1 MNGSAPARCPQCGV
15 PLTTGALAGLCP
27 ACLLKEGAAADTA
40 THPEAKPFVPP
51 TLEELAR
58 LFPQLEILS
67 LLGKGGMGA
76 VYKARQKQL
85 DRIVALKLL
94 PPGIGSDPAF
104 AERFA
109 REARALAR
117 LNHPGIVT
125 LYEFGQ
131 VESQPS
137 LCYFLME
144 FVDGVNLRQLLAGGR
159 ISSREALAIVPQIC
173 DALQYAHDQGIVHRD
188 IKPENVLLDR
198 RGRVKVADFGLAKIV
213 EGRDTPPG
221 RPGEDE
227 RTAGPAVPASLTEAG
242 KIMGTPQYMAPEQ
255 VENPSEVD
263 RRADIYALGVVFYQ
277 MLTGELPGQPIV
289 PPSRACG
296 TVQIDARLDEIVL
309 RALERKPELRYQQA
323 SILKTQVETIASTPS
338 TGTPAAALPRMYRGV
353 DYRSKATLFGLPLL
367 HVADGIDPATGKR
380 RVAKGIIA
388 IGGIA
393 KGVLAIGSVAMGGFA
408 FGGITL
414 GVFTFGGLALGLLS
428 TGGLAVGLIAALGG
442 LAVAPIALGGGAVG
456 YFAFG
461 GAAFGVHPWSS
472 LGRDAAA
479 EAFFGNRAQGFMQRA
494 NLLMML
500 LIGVV
505 VMVAVLVPAWLQSR
519 LAQADSGGGG
529 GETGPSAGG
538 GAACSARTSSGQR
551 NPWFA
556 FCATLTYAGTTL
568 FGVLCELL
576 RSSLPGRWLILAFVL
591 LACATGVLAL
601 LLRRFASVDTLRSAY
616 RVSACLAFLTAL
628 PLIAFAAFFILAM
641 LDEGFGWHPAPD
653 EAVIVPLIWL
663 GALSLPVCGWRLWRA
678 ARRLPNG
685 STASGGK
692 PASASYW
699 GRYAIGVLVALLLLV
714 AIVGGAMLLANALG
728 IIRHATSTPGL
739 VSRWRAD
746 GDAQDSAGRNH
757 GVLHGDA
764 GFVAGKV
771 GQAFS
776 FSGRTNSFIE
786 VPDSPTLRLTN
797 ALTIEFWVKRQDLEA
812 EDYIINKGGDYT
824 RGVLNYGVTINQ
836 PQWDSGL
843 AFTFA
848 GGFRRSTSIADL
860 DWHHIA
866 VVARNGDEDPTFY
879 LDGVVQPV
887 TARGGPL
894 HLSLPPSVEP
904 LRIGAQVDTASGWCF
919 YSKAVVDELS
929 IYDRALGPAEIEARF
944 AAGQRGKHPPGHGLS
959 ALLRPAAT
967 RPESSATAEFHYRA
981 FEAEAALVDRLIP
994 SSSRRPGVQP
1004 SAKAL
1009 VNFGQPV
1016 SERQVGDF
1024 KMTVKVGLT
1033 ESQAAEIGA
1042 GTLRALLD
1050 GMAAKPGLLKEQ
1062 RRTIGSWPLVADSWS
1077 SSLADTNFFGSSG
1090 GTGFLGARRKN
1101 GILQARMECSVSYGL
1116 DALHAQPPLGV
1127 YSRILYEGNAPTNGA
1142 LVFLVPFL
1150 RHNDVPR
1157 YFVWL
1162 FEITNQTAPPRAGTT
1177 SRINHLPLEQ
1187 IRAPTAFGP
1196 VIERVLPDP
1205 DNRAGKGNNETL
1217 RLRTGQLSSIL
1228 DETPREGGGR
1238 PRALVAS
1245 EGDLYAEYDDYVGRR
1260 WALITHGLKLSDLT
1274 PSQWENASAS
1284 ELNAALNIPTAVEH
1298 VEVTGAT
1305 LYVLPDGLLP
1315 ITFAFETRDGARG
1328 ILQVTAFTDNP
1339 RGVKLRYK
1347 LAQNAPRSAEL
1358 KPIPPKALE
1367 LAAEWRAF
1375 ARAHASVHTMTNIS
1389 EQAAFN
1395 QADNAWKVQIE
1406 EQLKGTVAEPVWQQL
1421 NAQAAEWKEAIQ
1433 AKDAA
1438 RAWAASRQVEA
1449 LGAELARMLGLPETA
1464 SSRTPSPAAG
1474 FQFRWVAR
1482 EGDTNSPADLLP
1494 CRQGRGPEQKLPVLR
1509 EVVLCGD
1516 DVESAGFTQLG
1527 ADQKELALV
1536 LTLEASGK
1544 FAEATAKNVGRQLAV
1559 VWNGRVIS
1567 APIVQAAITSR
1578 NANIAG
1584 AFTDAEARQLLDLLN
1599 HRMPSTNSAALP
1611 KPRTPGQLAEPPR
1624 LRFLAW
1630 QDQWKTNDPG
1640 AVRYADGS
1648 RVTNASELQWLRKVQ
1663 PLPVALVTPQ
1673 TNRGPRCLYLWFSH
1687 PLFDQH
1693 SLKDIS
1699 LADPGGKHPTLSYS
1713 AAGYPADAAKGNTGW
1728 LAFSVVPQLDDPNTR
1743 RVSIQLRYTLGEW
1756 QVERDN
1762 LPANWSGTIT
1772 LADGSQLDPIG
1783 QAGRDRT
1790 SLTLVYDVAKWSGRL
1805 QFGALAYTEDGR
1817 EVASSSSSVGGQ
1829 RDPQTGKITER
1840 LYIDLPLAELD
1851 HFRILR
1857 RPVRT
1862 MDWAEVVMPPLSPE
1876 QAAVKAIEDYGG
1888 CITWDE
1894 QGRVVKV
1901 NLVYD
1906 EDKHGVRR
1914 ECTNLSDQVA
1924 AVLPALQNVEMLVL
1938 QRTQATDLAMR
1949 QVARMASLRR
1959 LYLYNATVTDRG
1971 IAELQTLGQL
1981 EYLHVSDA
1989 GLDNA
1994 SLQVLSK
2001 MPHLTGLA
2009 LQGNRFS
2016 DQGLSPLAKL
2026 KNLKSLWIG
2035 SGSGIITDAGLAC
2048 LAPLHTL
2055 EELELQNTR
2064 VTDLGLRH
2072 LDGMTNLVNVYLGNT
2087 KVTGPGRRRL
2097 EAKHPRLKVVN

>member
-1 MNGSAPARCPQCGV
+1 MNEAGTNRATPENCPQCGATL
-15 PLTTGALAGLCP
+15 PAGALAGLCP
-27 ACLLKEGAAADTA
+27 ACLLQQGVAADTA

-51 TLEELAR
+51 TPEELAR
-58 LFPQLEILS
+58 LFPQLEILG

-137 LCYFLME
+137 TLNPQPCLCYFLME

-198 RGRVKVADFGLAKIV
+198 RGRVKVADFGLAKLV
-213 EGRDTPPG
+213 EANPPLTPVLSRSDG
-221 RPGEDE
+221 GKVADKPGEA
-227 RTAGPAVPASLTEAG
+227 TTPVLTEAG

-323 SILKTQVETIASTPS
+323 SILKTQVETIASTPP

-388 IGGIA
+388 IGGMA
-393 KGVLAIGSVAMGGFA
+393 KGVLAIGGVAMGGIA
-408 FGGITL
+408 FGGLTV
-414 GVFTFGGLALGLLS
+414 GVFTFGGLALGLLA
-428 TGGLAVGLIAALGG
+428 TGGLGVGLIAALGG
-442 LAVAPIALGGGAVG
+442 LAIAPIALGGGAVG
-456 YFAFG
+456 YYAFG

-472 LGRDAAA
+472 LGRDPAA
-479 EAFFGNRAQGFMQRA
+479 EAFFGDWASGFMQRA
-494 NLLMML
+494 NVLMMML
-500 LIGVV
+500 VGVV
-505 VMVAVLVPAWLQSR
+505 VMVAAIVPAWLQSR
-519 LAQADSGGGG
+519 MSQASPPPD
-529 GETGPSAGG
+529 
-538 GAACSARTSSGQR
+538 GAK
-551 NPWFA
+551 P
-556 FCATLTYAGTTL
+556 
-568 FGVLCELL
+568 
-576 RSSLPGRWLILAFVL
+576 P
-591 LACATGVLAL
+591 
-601 LLRRFASVDTLRSAY
+601 
-616 RVSACLAFLTAL
+616 
-628 PLIAFAAFFILAM
+628 AA
-641 LDEGFGWHPAPD
+641 P
-653 EAVIVPLIWL
+653 
-663 GALSLPVCGWRLWRA
+663 CWR
-678 ARRLPNG
+678 
-685 STASGGK
+685 
-692 PASASYW
+692 
-699 GRYAIGVLVALLLLV
+699 RYALGSLVGLLLLA
-714 AIVGGAMLLANALG
+714 AIVGGAMLLANVLG
-728 IIRHATSTPGL
+728 IVRHS
-739 VSRWRAD
+739 VR
-746 GDAQDSAGRNH
+746 
-757 GVLHGDA
+757 
-764 GFVAGKV
+764 
-771 GQAFS
+771 
-776 FSGRTNSFIE
+776 
-786 VPDSPTLRLTN
+786 PD
-797 ALTIEFWVKRQDLEA
+797 
-812 EDYIINKGGDYT
+812 
-824 RGVLNYGVTINQ
+824 
-836 PQWDSGL
+836 
-843 AFTFA
+843 
-848 GGFRRSTSIADL
+848 
-860 DWHHIA
+860 
-866 VVARNGDEDPTFY
+866 
-879 LDGVVQPV
+879 
-887 TARGGPL
+887 
-894 HLSLPPSVEP
+894 
-904 LRIGAQVDTASGWCF
+904 
-919 YSKAVVDELS
+919 
-929 IYDRALGPAEIEARF
+929 
-944 AAGQRGKHPPGHGLS
+944 
-959 ALLRPAAT
+959 
-967 RPESSATAEFHYRA
+967 SSATAEFHYRV

-994 SSSRRPGVQP
+994 ADTRGPGVMP
-1004 SAKAL
+1004 SVKPL
-1009 VNFGQPV
+1009 TDFGQPV

-1101 GILQARMECSVSYGL
+1101 GILQARMEGSVSHGL

-1150 RHNDVPR
+1150 RHNDTPR

-1162 FEITNQTAPPRAGTT
+1162 FEIRDQTAPPRAGTT
-1177 SRINHLPLEQ
+1177 SGTNHLPLEQ
-1187 IRAPTAFGP
+1187 IGAPTAFGP

-1217 RLRTGQLSSIL
+1217 RLRTGQLSSVL
-1228 DETPREGGGR
+1228 DDAPKEGGGR
-1238 PRALVAS
+1238 SRALVAS

-1284 ELNAALNIPTAVEH
+1284 ELNAALNIPTAVEQ

-1375 ARAHASVHTMTNIS
+1375 LASVHTMTNIS
-1389 EQAAFN
+1389 EQAARD
-1395 QADNAWKVQIE
+1395 QAANAWEVRIG

-1421 NAQAAEWKEAIQ
+1421 NAQIAEWKEAIQ
-1433 AKDAA
+1433 AQDAA

-1464 SSRTPSPAAG
+1464 SGPTPSPAAG

-1482 EGDTNSPADLLP
+1482 EGDTNSPADLLS
-1494 CRQGRGPEQKLPVLR
+1494 CRQGRGPEQKLRVLR
-1509 EVVLCGD
+1509 EVVLSGD

-1544 FAEATAKNVGRQLAV
+1544 FAEATARNVGRQLAI

-1599 HRMPSTNSAALP
+1599 HRAASTVSFSG
-1611 KPRTPGQLAEPPR
+1611 TPGPGLPSGTASQLGAGFQIR
-1624 LRFLAW
+1624 L
-1630 QDQWKTNDPG
+1630 
-1640 AVRYADGS
+1640 
-1648 RVTNASELQWLRKVQ
+1648 
-1663 PLPVALVTPQ
+1663 VALEGSTEPA
-1673 TNRGPRCLYLWFSH
+1673 
-1687 PLFDQH
+1687 D
-1693 SLKDIS
+1693 D
-1699 LADPGGKHPTLSYS
+1699 LADPTDPAGRRRIRVLRQVLLDSS
-1713 AAGYPADAAKGNTGW
+1713 AIARAGYELPYGW
-1728 LAFSVVPQLDDPNTR
+1728 KSE
-1743 RVSIQLRYTLGEW
+1743 G
-1756 QVERDN
+1756 
-1762 LPANWSGTIT
+1762 GTILVTTGRSQPTPERCIELDLT
-1772 LADGSQLDPIG
+1772 LAG
-1783 QAGRDRT
+1783 GR
-1790 SLTLVYDVAKWSGRL
+1790 AW
-1805 QFGALAYTEDGR
+1805 E
-1817 EVASSSSSVGGQ
+1817 E
-1829 RDPQTGKITER
+1829 IT
-1840 LYIDLPLAELD
+1840 A
-1851 HFRILR
+1851 
-1857 RPVRT
+1857 
-1862 MDWAEVVMPPLSPE
+1862 
-1876 QAAVKAIEDYGG
+1876 
-1888 CITWDE
+1888 
-1894 QGRVVKV
+1894 
-1901 NLVYD
+1901 
-1906 EDKHGVRR
+1906 
-1914 ECTNLSDQVA
+1914 TNLNRQ
-1924 AVLPALQNVEMLVL
+1924 
-1938 QRTQATDLAMR
+1938 LAIIF
-1949 QVARMASLRR
+1949 
-1959 LYLYNATVTDRG
+1959 RG
-1971 IAELQTLGQL
+1971 
-1981 EYLHVSDA
+1981 
-1989 GLDNA
+1989 
-1994 SLQVLSK
+1994 QVLSA
-2001 MPHLTGLA
+2001 PVIRQRLPGTHLTIRTPLSADLVRDVVAALNAVPGSPPPAWEFSEPTEATLRWQPRAYSAIDLESGRCLTNTSPDLPPPGSIYGLPPA
-2009 LQGNRFS
+2009 LHEWMLTN
-2016 DQGLSPLAKL
+2016 GLDLTLLSGSRSSFTLGSCGTATWPVTVGGGSPVTLLTTPTNGHPITAADVVYNWRLMTRDEQSSRVIFGTISSKQLDGYLFRTRKGCLGVLEVLQAPTNTPGVRILYKRVQSARHQAEILAKL
-2026 KNLKSLWIG
+2026 QALKIEETGESARWARISDELAKMSKTQLREILPRVIGRDELLETLLSALKSAQGRLSAFDATNTPG
-2035 SGSGIITDAGLAC
+2035 SARGATELEDLVKQVAEVERRTDERIAGILQGLKVRKDSINAGLKG
-2048 LAPLHTL
+2048 L
-2055 EELELQNTR
+2055 EEAMEDAQRPKPTS
-2064 VTDLGLRH
+2064 V
-2072 LDGMTNLVNVYLGNT
+2072 
-2087 KVTGPGRRRL
+2087 K
-2097 EAKHPRLKVVN
+2097 

>member
-1 MNGSAPARCPQCGV
+1 MNEAGTNRAMPENCPQCGATL
-15 PLTTGALAGLCP
+15 PAGALAGLCP
-27 ACLLKEGAAADTA
+27 ACLLQQGAAADTA

-51 TLEELAR
+51 TPEELAR
-58 LFPQLEILS
+58 LFPQLEILG

-137 LCYFLME
+137 TLNPQPCLCYFLME

-198 RGRVKVADFGLAKIV
+198 RGRVKVADFGLAKLV
-213 EGRDTPPG
+213 EANPPLPPVLSRSDG
-221 RPGEDE
+221 GKVADKPGEA
-227 RTAGPAVPASLTEAG
+227 TTPVLTEAG

-289 PPSRACG
+289 PPSRACS

-323 SILKTQVETIASTPS
+323 SILKTQVETIASTPP
-338 TGTPAAALPRMYRGV
+338 TGTPAAALPRIYRGV

-388 IGGIA
+388 IGGMA
-393 KGVLAIGSVAMGGFA
+393 KGVLAIGGVAMGGFA

-414 GVFTFGGLALGLLS
+414 GVFTVGGLALGLLS

-505 VMVAVLVPAWLQSR
+505 VMLAVLVPAWLQSR

-538 GAACSARTSSGQR
+538 RAACSARTSSGQR

-692 PASASYW
+692 PAPASYW

-836 PQWDSGL
+836 PRWDSGL

-994 SSSRRPGVQP
+994 SSTRRPGVQP

-1024 KMTVKVGLT
+1024 KMTVKVGLA

-1050 GMAAKPGLLKEQ
+1050 GMAAKPGLLTEQ

-1101 GILQARMECSVSYGL
+1101 GILQARMECSVSHGL

-1150 RHNDVPR
+1150 RHNDTPR

-1162 FEITNQTAPPRAGTT
+1162 FEIRDQTAPPRAGTT
-1177 SRINHLPLEQ
+1177 SGTNHLPLEE
-1187 IRAPTAFGP
+1187 IGAPTAFGP

-1205 DNRAGKGNNETL
+1205 DNRAGKGNDETL
-1217 RLRTGQLSSIL
+1217 RLRTGQLSSVL
-1228 DETPREGGGR
+1228 DDAPKEGGGR
-1238 PRALVAS
+1238 SRALVAS

-1284 ELNAALNIPTAVEH
+1284 ELNAALNIPTAVEQ

-1347 LAQNAPRSAEL
+1347 LARAATTRAAL

-1367 LAAEWRAF
+1367 LVAEWKAF
-1375 ARAHASVHTMTNIS
+1375 LASVHTMTNIS
-1389 EQAAFN
+1389 EQAARD
-1395 QADNAWKVQIE
+1395 QAANAWEVRIG

-1421 NAQAAEWKEAIQ
+1421 NAQIAEWKEAIQ
-1433 AKDAA
+1433 AQDAA

-1464 SSRTPSPAAG
+1464 SGPTPSPAAG

-1482 EGDTNSPADLLP
+1482 EGDTNSPADLLS
-1494 CRQGRGPEQKLPVLR
+1494 CRQGRGPEQKVRVLR
-1509 EVVLCGD
+1509 EVVLSGD

-1527 ADQKELALV
+1527 ADQKELVLV

-1544 FAEATAKNVGRQLAV
+1544 FAEATARNVGRQLAI

-1584 AFTDAEARQLLDLLN
+1584 AFTDAEAQRLLDLLN
-1599 HRMPSTNSAALP
+1599 HRAASTVSFSG
-1611 KPRTPGQLAEPPR
+1611 TPGPGLPSGTASQLGAGFQIR
-1624 LRFLAW
+1624 L
-1630 QDQWKTNDPG
+1630 
-1640 AVRYADGS
+1640 
-1648 RVTNASELQWLRKVQ
+1648 
-1663 PLPVALVTPQ
+1663 VALEGSTEPA
-1673 TNRGPRCLYLWFSH
+1673 
-1687 PLFDQH
+1687 D
-1693 SLKDIS
+1693 D
-1699 LADPGGKHPTLSYS
+1699 LADPTDPAGRRRIRVLRQVLLDSS
-1713 AAGYPADAAKGNTGW
+1713 AIARAGYELPYGW
-1728 LAFSVVPQLDDPNTR
+1728 KSE
-1743 RVSIQLRYTLGEW
+1743 G
-1756 QVERDN
+1756 
-1762 LPANWSGTIT
+1762 GTILVTTGRSQPTPERCIELDLT
-1772 LADGSQLDPIG
+1772 LAG
-1783 QAGRDRT
+1783 GR
-1790 SLTLVYDVAKWSGRL
+1790 AW
-1805 QFGALAYTEDGR
+1805 E
-1817 EVASSSSSVGGQ
+1817 E
-1829 RDPQTGKITER
+1829 IT
-1840 LYIDLPLAELD
+1840 A
-1851 HFRILR
+1851 
-1857 RPVRT
+1857 
-1862 MDWAEVVMPPLSPE
+1862 
-1876 QAAVKAIEDYGG
+1876 
-1888 CITWDE
+1888 
-1894 QGRVVKV
+1894 
-1901 NLVYD
+1901 
-1906 EDKHGVRR
+1906 
-1914 ECTNLSDQVA
+1914 TNLNRQ
-1924 AVLPALQNVEMLVL
+1924 
-1938 QRTQATDLAMR
+1938 LAIIF
-1949 QVARMASLRR
+1949 
-1959 LYLYNATVTDRG
+1959 RG
-1971 IAELQTLGQL
+1971 
-1981 EYLHVSDA
+1981 
-1989 GLDNA
+1989 
-1994 SLQVLSK
+1994 QVLSA
-2001 MPHLTGLA
+2001 PVIRQRLPGTHLTIRTPLSADLVRDVVAALNAVPGSPPPAWEFSEPTEATLRWQPRAYSAIDLESGRCLTNTSPDLPPPGSIYGLPPA
-2009 LQGNRFS
+2009 LHEWMLTN
-2016 DQGLSPLAKL
+2016 GLDLTLLSGSRSSFTLGSCLTATWPVTVGGGSPVTLLTTPTNGHPITAADVVYNWRLMTRDEQSSRVIFGTISSKQLDGYLFRTRKGCLGVLEVLQAPTNTPGVRILYKRVQSARHQAEILAKL
-2026 KNLKSLWIG
+2026 QALKIEETGESARWARISDELAKMSKTQLREILPRVIGRDELLETLLSALKSAQGRLSAFDATNTPG
-2035 SGSGIITDAGLAC
+2035 SARGATELEDLVKQVAEVERRTDERIAGILQGLKVRKDSINAGLKG
-2048 LAPLHTL
+2048 L
-2055 EELELQNTR
+2055 EEAMEDAQRPKPTS
-2064 VTDLGLRH
+2064 V
-2072 LDGMTNLVNVYLGNT
+2072 
-2087 KVTGPGRRRL
+2087 K
-2097 EAKHPRLKVVN
+2097 